1 MFRCRSPS
9 SALITVISAN
19 QDHMQSR
26 SKHYTQT
33 KPRLYIN
40 YDYVRRNNR
49 SSNVT
54 SFSFKL
60 SFFFYLRSKLKFFPR
75 CIRMKRFRLGCLM
88 KGIFDFLSLLVHD
101 NDGRRNGLI
110 ERRVWLYQR
119 HIISFSSFSLF
130 LLPPKNSIWHL
141 CDLKFFM
148 QKKRI
153 IRRCPGESWKIN
165 FIKNDFPFFF
175 VSFSLVLWLNTEKSR
190 FFLTC
195 VGNRWDVQT
204 HFHLQTLCGTTTMVQ
219 CLWTLGLIMQQ
230 GMIVRIS
237 LSFVG
242 SLVEWRVG
250 GGGGGVG
257 FDINESPCQHHWMTS
272 TRKST
277 SKCTASL
284 CLTLQW
290 LCQFPL

>member
-148 QKKRI
+148 QKKWI

-165 FIKNDFPFFF
+165 FIKNGFPFFLLF
-175 VSFSLVLWLNTEKSR
+175 FSCTVTEHREEQVFS
-190 FFLTC
+190 
-195 VGNRWDVQT
+195 D
-204 HFHLQTLCGTTTMVQ
+204 LC
-219 CLWTLGLIMQQ
+219 WQQ
-230 GMIVRIS
+230 VRRADAFPS
-237 LSFVG
+237 PDTVWHNNNGPMSM
-242 SLVEWRVG
+242 
-250 GGGGGVG
+250 
-257 FDINESPCQHHWMTS
+257 DIRPNYATGDDSQN
-272 TRKST
+272 
-277 SKCTASL
+277 
-284 CLTLQW
+284 
-290 LCQFPL
+290 

>member
-1 MFRCRSPS
+1 
-9 SALITVISAN
+9 
-19 QDHMQSR
+19 
-26 SKHYTQT
+26 
-33 KPRLYIN
+33 
-40 YDYVRRNNR
+40 
-49 SSNVT
+49 
-54 SFSFKL
+54 
-60 SFFFYLRSKLKFFPR
+60 
-75 CIRMKRFRLGCLM
+75 MKRSRLGCLM

-165 FIKNDFPFFF
+165 FIKNDFPFF
-175 VSFSLVLWLNTEKSR
+175 VSFSLVLWLNTEKSG

-250 GGGGGVG
+250 GAWVLTSMKAPANTTEWQAPESPHQNAQLAFAWHYSG
-257 FDINESPCQHHWMTS
+257 FVNSPFNSNVNTIKNPDIN
-272 TRKST
+272 KS
-277 SKCTASL
+277 
-284 CLTLQW
+284 
-290 LCQFPL
+290 F